1 MKITIKNNKLAP
13 FGEIPEGV
21 VFKDPNFQDRYY
33 IKTVSLLDENTGEE
47 NLNCLR
53 LDNYTFD
60 CFGLKD
66 MVLPV
71 YNAELI
77 IP

>member
-13 FGEIPEGV
+13 FEEIAEGV
-21 VFKDPNFQDRYY
+21 VFKDPATEDYY
-33 IKTVSLLDENTGEE
+33 IKTASVINEDTGEDE
-47 NLNCLR
+47 WNCLR
-53 LDNYTFD
+53 LDNYALD

-66 MVLPV
+66 MVLPI
-71 YNAELI
+71 YDAELV

>member
-1 MKITIKNNKLAP
+1 MKITITNNKLTP
-13 FGEIPEGV
+13 FGEIAKGT
-21 VFKDPNFQDRYY
+21 VFKVPETEDYC
-33 IKTVSLLDENTGEE
+33 IKIAAEVDENTGEDE
-47 NLNCLR
+47 WNCLR
-53 LDNYTFD
+53 LDNYALD
-60 CFGLKD
+60 CCGLKY

>member
-13 FGEIPEGV
+13 FEEIAEGT
-21 VFKDPNFQDRYY
+21 VFKVPETEDYC
-33 IKTVSLLDENTGEE
+33 IKTASVIDENTGEDE
-47 NLNCLR
+47 WNCLR
-53 LDNYTFD
+53 LDNYALD

-66 MVLPV
+66 MVLPI
-71 YNAELI
+71 YDAELI

>member
-13 FGEIPEGV
+13 FGEIAEGV
-21 VFKDPNFQDRYY
+21 VFKDPATEDYY
-33 IKTVSLLDENTGEE
+33 IKTVSLLDEDTGEE

-53 LDNYTFD
+53 LENYTFD

>member
-13 FGEIPEGV
+13 FGEIAEGV
-21 VFKDPNFQDRYY
+21 VFKDPDFQDRYY

-60 CFGLKD
+60 CFGLKA

-77 IP
+77 MP

>member
-1 MKITIKNNKLAP
+1 MKITIKDNKLVP
-13 FGEIPEGV
+13 FEKIAEGV
-21 VFKDPNFQDRYY
+21 VFKDPATEDYY
-33 IKTVSLLDENTGEE
+33 IKTVSLLDEDTGEE

-53 LDNYTFD
+53 LGNYTFD

-66 MVLPV
+66 MVLSID
-71 YNAELI
+71 NAELI

>member
-1 MKITIKNNKLAP
+1 MKITIKNNKLVP
-13 FGEIPEGV
+13 FEEIAEGV
-21 VFKDPNFQDRYY
+21 VFKDPATGDYY
-33 IKTVSLLDENTGEE
+33 IKTASVVDVDTGEDE
-47 NLNCLR
+47 WNCLC

-66 MVLPV
+66 MVLSID
-71 YNAELI
+71 NAELI